1 MDEQI
6 KQITERLRGLR
17 DALELSRKE
26 LADSCHISER
36 EYEDIEE
43 GRADF
48 SVSLL
53 QKVARKYGIPLDTLM
68 FGEEPKMS
76 SYFITRVCKG
86 ISVER
91 SKAYKYQSLA
101 SGFLGRKMDAFLV
114 MVEPSAEGEKIK
126 PNSHPGQEFNIVA
139 EGRMLLN
146 IDGKEL
152 LLNTGDSIYFNSA
165 LPHYMIALD
174 GKPVK
179 FLAVIC

>member
-6 KQITERLRGLR
+6 KQITARLRGLR
-17 DALELSRKE
+17 DALELTVKE
-26 LADSCHISER
+26 LAESCNISET
-36 EYEDIEE
+36 EYEDIEA
-43 GRADF
+43 GRTDV

-76 SYFITRVCKG
+76 SYFITRAGKG

-101 SGFLGRKMDAFLV
+101 SGFMGRKIDPFFV
-114 MVEPSAEGEKIK
+114 MVEPVADGEKIR
-126 PNSHPGQEFNIVA
+126 PNSHIGQEFDIVA
-139 EGRMLLN
+139 EGRMLIN
-146 IDGKEL
+146 IDGKDL
-152 LLNTGDSIYFNSA
+152 FLNPGDSIYFNSV
-165 LPHYMIALD
+165 LPHYMLALD

-179 FLAVIC
+179 FLAIIC